1 MNFIEQIIQE
11 VGQKGVIVK
20 RDDVPV
26 QAYRNALD
34 FSQEEELKNGW

>member
-11 VGQKGVIVK
+11 VEQKGVVVK

-26 QAYRNALD
+26 QASLNRDMSFPFA
-34 FSQEEELKNGW
+34 FARQ